1 MKKFILGLIIGFVAG
16 SAIIAIAAG
25 MTKFE
30 MKNPDASST
39 VGYGTSDA
47 GDSIVRIKTDANGVL
62 QIKGV

>member
-1 MKKFILGLIIGFVAG
+1 MKIWITI
-16 SAIIAIAAG
+16 AIIALTCGMAIGAG
-25 MTKFE
+25 VAKYETKS
-30 MKNPDASST
+30 KDAGSV